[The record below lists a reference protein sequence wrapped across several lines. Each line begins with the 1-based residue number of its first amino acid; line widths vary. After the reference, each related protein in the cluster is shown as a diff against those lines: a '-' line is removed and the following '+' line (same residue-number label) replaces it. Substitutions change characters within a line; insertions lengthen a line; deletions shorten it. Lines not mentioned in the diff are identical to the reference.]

1 MGTVTFILF
10 FVWAAAMALSIWAF
24 EVARM
29 FARRAA
35 KAIAQSPGVPKKP
48 PSIAVILPIKGV
60 EEDTAENLRALVK
73 LTYPRLRFLFAVESD
88 DDPVIPLLKQMSLQ
102 LPEDKRLASKIIVA
116 GHTTSR
122 GQKIHN
128 QLAAVARTTSADDIL
143 VFMDAD
149 ARPHDRW
156 LPALI
161 SPLTDPEVGAAT
173 GYRLYLP
180 NLAPTANL
188 ASTQV
193 SVINAIIAAL
203 AGPAARNQAWGGSM
217 AIKRTYFYDFGI
229 DQAWQHALS
238 DDYVLT
244 IQVKHIHKKAIRF
257 VHSCFVA
264 SSANFNWHTFFEFAP
279 RQYKITRICSPWI
292 WLTAVVGSSLYAVAF
307 SYPLILW
314 AVGLFTGR
322 HDHLLL
328 LMLFVLYITNVL
340 RGHFLLEGSK
350 LALADHPNASERLEA
365 VTFWY
370 TWGFPLALFINL
382 FALLKS
388 SVGRI
393 IQWRGIIYRL
403 DSATQTTVLN
413 PILTPTP
420 AAAPVADPELVAKQ
434 LVSDSAS

>member
-1 MGTVTFILF
+1 MQTLTFILF
-10 FVWAAAMALSIWAF
+10 FAWAAAMVLSIWAF

-35 KAIAQSPGVPKKP
+35 KAQTQTLPNPKKLP
-48 PSIAVILPIKGV
+48 AVALILPIKGI
-60 EEDTAENLRALVK
+60 EEDTLENLHALFNLK
-73 LTYPRLRFLFAVESD
+73 YPRLRLLFAVESQ
-88 DDPVIPLLKQMSLQ
+88 DDPVIPLINQLSFQ
-102 LPEDKRLASKIIVA
+102 LPVEKRAYSKIIIA

-128 QLAAVARTTSADDIL
+128 QLAAVARTTSADEVL

-156 LPALI
+156 LPALV
-161 SPLTDPEVGAAT
+161 SPLSDPDVGAST

-180 NLAPTANL
+180 TPAPTANL

-203 AGPAARNQAWGGSM
+203 LGPAARNQAWGGSM
-217 AIKRTYFYDFGI
+217 AIKRTNFFDFGI
-229 DQAWQHALS
+229 YQAWQNALS

-244 IQVKHIHKKAIRF
+244 SQVKHVHSKAIRF

-264 SSANFNWHTFFEFAP
+264 SNANFNWHSFFEFAP

-292 WLTAVVGSSLYAVAF
+292 WLAAVVGSSLYALAF

-314 AVGLFTGR
+314 IVSLLIHR
-322 HDHLLL
+322 PDHLLL
-328 LMLFVLYITNVL
+328 LMLAALYITNVL
-340 RGHFLLEGSK
+340 RGDLLLKGSK
-350 LALADHPNASERLEA
+350 AALADHPTATQRLDA
-365 VTFWY
+365 VAFWY

-382 FALLKS
+382 IALLKS
-388 SVGRI
+388 SIGRT
-393 IQWRGIIYRL
+393 IQWRGISYRL
-403 DSATQTTVLN
+403 DSPTHTTVLN
-413 PILTPTP
+413 PIAQP
-420 AAAPVADPELVAKQ
+420 APASPEPAPIPPELVAK
-434 LVSDSAS
+434 